1 MLANKLREIDPEAD
15 VALTKK
21 KKIEHMRTAYKREE
35 KKVSF
40 DMVSNSFSCLG
51 NKLEQSLEG
60 YDYDDVL
67 HLFLTDKRIKKT
79 GSGANDVHVPYLW
92 YFDLLKPVF
101 NKHEEYRPGV
111 EKLPNDEEVSRVTY
125 FHQLFHIQL

>member
-1 MLANKLREIDPEAD
+1 
-15 VALTKK
+15 
-21 KKIEHMRTAYKREE
+21 MRTAYKREE